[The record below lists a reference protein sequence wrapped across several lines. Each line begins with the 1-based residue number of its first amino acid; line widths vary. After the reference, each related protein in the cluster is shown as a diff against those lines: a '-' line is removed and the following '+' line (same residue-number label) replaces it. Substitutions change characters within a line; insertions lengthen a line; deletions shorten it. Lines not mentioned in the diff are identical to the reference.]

1 VYTCIYST
9 NERIGENVWSM
20 IVDGDAAKRHN
31 DNLDSVD
38 AMLEDIGLSR
48 YHGPHES
55 PTQHRNPKVAAAPSE
70 KRCLGVTTN

>member
-1 VYTCIYST
+1 
-9 NERIGENVWSM
+9 M

-55 PTQHRNPKVAAAPSE
+55 PTQRRNPKVVVAPSE
-70 KRCLGVTTN
+70 KRCLGVTLRTDQARLRIHRIPQGY